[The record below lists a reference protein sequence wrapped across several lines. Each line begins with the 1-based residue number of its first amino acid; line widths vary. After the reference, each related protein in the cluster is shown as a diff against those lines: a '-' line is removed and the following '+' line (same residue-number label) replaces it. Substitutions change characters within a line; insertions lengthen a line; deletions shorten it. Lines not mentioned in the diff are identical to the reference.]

1 MDRPDSTR
9 NTRDFPEISP
19 MVFWEPTKNT
29 ITQEKISTT
38 TVRKAV
44 ATSESV
50 FRMPHLASTAVIPAK
65 KAERTAT
72 PIHISDS
79 SF

>member
-1 MDRPDSTR
+1 MPDSTR

-29 ITQEKISTT
+29 INQEKIRTT

-44 ATSESV
+44 ATSELV
-50 FRMPHLASTAVIPAK
+50 F
-65 KAERTAT
+65 
-72 PIHISDS
+72 
-79 SF
+79 